1 MRGRAYGVRVDYVSA
16 RERAAE
22 VPSARTGIGARGDY
36 RDRARG
42 GLRRP
47 RVGRGDAPGDHDLA
61 DGGLGLEAPALARE
75 PAGVPALRPAHRA
88 GRKRLPSLR
97 ASPGRPRG
105 LMPGGALRNV
115 AVAAALAGALGAASC
130 GGGNSTTATGPPVT
144 VSVSTST
151 APTASTST
159 TTSTQRGGNGSGG
172 VTPPSTSTT
181 TTSSGG
187 SSGGTGAG
195 SSGGSGSSGGGSS
208 GGTGSSGGGSGS
220 TPTNPGD
227 AYNQYCQAHPGACD

>member
-75 PAGVPALRPAHRA
+75 PAGVPAVRPAHRA
-88 GRKRLPSLR
+88 GRKRLPLLR
-97 ASPGRPRG
+97 ASPGRPRR
-105 LMPGGALRNV
+105 LMGPGAARSAAL
-115 AVAAALAGALGAASC
+115 VAAGACAAVLAAC
-130 GGGNSTTATGPPVT
+130 GGGD
-144 VSVSTST
+144 
-151 APTASTST
+151 STST
-159 TTSTQRGGNGSGG
+159 TSTAAPVSTTAPTTTSSTTSTTTTTQGGNGSGG